1 MTRLEYAQDLI
12 NRGLQKE
19 EFISLMDKFD
29 SGEEVLEEEVVDVE
43 KPTGVAE
50 VTADETPQTEAVN
63 TESFLEDVSS
73 ALQSTEEKELNELSP
88 ENLVNEDGDPEKDKE
103 KLRIST
109 KSPYLTA
116 KDWRER
122 EYNLSLIHI

>member
-63 TESFLEDVSS
+63 TESFLENVSS
-73 ALQSTEEKELNELSP
+73 ALQSTEEKELNEVFQYSRQPNMLDSIIT
-88 ENLVNEDGDPEKDKE
+88 ESNNVKVN
-103 KLRIST
+103 
-109 KSPYLTA
+109 
-116 KDWRER
+116 
-122 EYNLSLIHI
+122 